1 MTGNN
6 LVFISS
12 DGHGNRQEEYWTT
25 VDVVDRPHLEM
36 VETKDGALGWEDY
49 QAKEQKEKYY
59 DRAKKAIDTKQCPMF
74 IINIS
79 DLSLQLKKD
88 LNNLGDPTWDRVDR
102 ESTGRDMVNL
112 FDANRK
118 GVTLNPCKNYVKSSG
133 KNDSVELGD
142 GKEG

>member
-1 MTGNN
+1 MTGSN

-79 DLSLQLKKD
+79 DLSLQLC
-88 LNNLGDPTWDRVDR
+88 LLSISQIYHYNL
-102 ESTGRDMVNL
+102 
-112 FDANRK
+112 RK
-118 GVTLNPCKNYVKSSG
+118 T
-133 KNDSVELGD
+133 
-142 GKEG
+142 

>member
-1 MTGNN
+1 
-6 LVFISS
+6 
-12 DGHGNRQEEYWTT
+12 
-25 VDVVDRPHLEM
+25 VDVVDRPQLEM

-59 DRAKKAIDTKQCPMF
+59 DRAKAIDTKQCLIF

-142 GKEG
+142 GREG